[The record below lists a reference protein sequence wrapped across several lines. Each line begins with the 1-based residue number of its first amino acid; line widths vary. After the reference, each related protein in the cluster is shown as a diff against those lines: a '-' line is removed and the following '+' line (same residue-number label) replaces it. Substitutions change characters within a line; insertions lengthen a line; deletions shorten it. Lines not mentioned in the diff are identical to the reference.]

1 MQDER
6 NTVVQAF
13 ALARSGRFS
22 SVEEI
27 ERELRREGFHSV
39 QQHLSGPT
47 MKRQLRELISES
59 RALA

>member
-1 MQDER
+1 MEGER

-27 ERELRREGFHSV
+27 ERELRKEGFHSV

-47 MKRQLRELISES
+47 LRQQLRELIAES
-59 RALA
+59 RAMA